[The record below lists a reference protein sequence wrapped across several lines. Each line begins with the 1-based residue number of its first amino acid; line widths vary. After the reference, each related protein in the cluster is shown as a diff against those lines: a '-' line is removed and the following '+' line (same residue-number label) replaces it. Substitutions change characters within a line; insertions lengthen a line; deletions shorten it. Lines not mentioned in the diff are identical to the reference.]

1 MSQITEADRY
11 LLDQI
16 RRGSPDGWSQLV
28 GRYQGRLLAFA
39 RKQLSDA
46 DAADDAVQD
55 TFVSFLKALATFQ
68 EQASL
73 ETYLFVILRHKIVD
87 SYRSRPIHTCSLQ
100 DAVRGRAG
108 RGGESPTE
116 LAQTVESP
124 DPTASWYAR
133 RDEAHDRLQSA
144 LWAALHDLV
153 DSLKQT
159 LNFRNLQIAEM
170 VFYAQLRNKTIAA
183 QMGMGEKQVALV
195 KHRFLKRI
203 AQSVAKGDRP
213 PSPDPNGA
221 VDDSMHDA
229 AVGHDAMLT
238 RIWEEHRPSCPK
250 RSTIGAYVLGT
261 LDDSWRS
268 YVDFH
273 LNRLG
278 CRFCLANLDDL
289 QQQNEAAQR
298 QVDRLRTRIMQST
311 VGFLRTRS

>member
-16 RRGSPDGWSQLV
+16 RGGNPDGWSQLIS
-28 GRYQGRLLAFA
+28 RYQGRLLAFA
-39 RKQLSDA
+39 REQLSDA
-46 DAADDAVQD
+46 DAAEDAVQE
-55 TFVSFLKALATFQ
+55 TFVSFLKAVAAFH

-73 ETYLFVILRHKIVD
+73 ETYLFVILRHKIID
-87 SYRSRPIHTCSLQ
+87 TYRSRPIHTCSLQ
-100 DAVRGRAG
+100 DAVRGPAG
-108 RGGESPTE
+108 HGGESPTE
-116 LAQTVESP
+116 LAQTVAAP

-133 RDEAHDRLQSA
+133 RDEAHDRLRSA

-153 DSLKQT
+153 DNLKQT

-183 QMGMGEKQVALV
+183 HMGLDEKQVALV

-203 AQSVAKGDRP
+203 AQTVSAGARP
-213 PSPDPNGA
+213 RSPASSRA
-221 VDDSMHDA
+221 VDDSMCDA
-229 AVGHDAMLT
+229 VVGHDALLT
-238 RIWEEHRPSCPK
+238 QIWEEHRPSCPK
-250 RSTIGAYVLGT
+250 RSTIGAHVLGT
-261 LDDSWRS
+261 LDDSWRR

-273 LNRLG
+273 LNQLG

-311 VGFLRTRS
+311 VGFLRSRR